1 MRCGDG
7 RHGGSMAAALHS
19 RMHHQNQSNLIAVA
33 ATNTGGE
40 ISSARPREDG
50 DAWRFAEAIIRDKGP
65 SAYENAQAR
74 VQLLER
80 EGNYQVAKLWRDVAE
95 AIKWLQAMQGAGK
108 AKGPAH
114 F

>member
-1 MRCGDG
+1 
-7 RHGGSMAAALHS
+7 MAD
-19 RMHHQNQSNLIAVA
+19 QNQSSLKGVA
-33 ATNTGGE
+33 AADIGGE
-40 ISSARPREDG
+40 ASGTRPKLDG
-50 DAWRFAEAIIRDKGP
+50 DAWHFAEAIIRDKGP